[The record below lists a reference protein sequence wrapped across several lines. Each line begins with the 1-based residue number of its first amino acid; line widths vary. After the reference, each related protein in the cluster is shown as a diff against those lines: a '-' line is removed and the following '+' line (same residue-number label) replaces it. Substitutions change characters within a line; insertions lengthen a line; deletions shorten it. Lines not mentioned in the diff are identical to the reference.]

1 MREALMKAT
10 TYETEDRG
18 RKAEHCDK
26 LNTEKYVTVL
36 SVWAN
41 TPPMLITRRFEH
53 CDKLKCR
60 NYVAV
65 VAKQGGTVT
74 NKTPGKYVTVLV
86 PVTEFYWKRLR
97 MSKRKIK
104 AVWLTVE
111 RVAELMQRSNRTV
124 WRFVQENKLTVHKQQ
139 VSQNGSKTVKSF
151 LLTSPELLTMEMR
164 NCEQQRVLP
173 ELFIEKRVEIA
184 GKPVNSALIYQYR
197 KSTEEEG
204 GYYESL

>member
-1 MREALMKAT
+1 MKAT
-10 TYETEDRG
+10 TYKTGDRG

-26 LNTEKYVTVL
+26 LNAEKYVTVL
-36 SVWAN
+36 SVWVKP
-41 TPPMLITRRFEH
+41 PPMLITRRFEH

-60 NYVAV
+60 NYVTV
-65 VAKQGGTVT
+65 VDKQGGTVT

-124 WRFVQENKLTVHKQQ
+124 WRFVQDNKLTVHKQQ
-139 VSQNGSKTVKSF
+139 VPQSGSKTVKSF
-151 LLTSPELLTMEMR
+151 LLTSPELLTMEMQ
-164 NCEQQRVLP
+164 NCEKQRVLP
-173 ELFIEKRVEIA
+173 ELFIEKRVEIK
-184 GKPVNSALIYQYR
+184 GKLVNSALIYQYR
-197 KSTEEEG
+197 ECQEGEE
-204 GYYESL
+204 GYYEFL